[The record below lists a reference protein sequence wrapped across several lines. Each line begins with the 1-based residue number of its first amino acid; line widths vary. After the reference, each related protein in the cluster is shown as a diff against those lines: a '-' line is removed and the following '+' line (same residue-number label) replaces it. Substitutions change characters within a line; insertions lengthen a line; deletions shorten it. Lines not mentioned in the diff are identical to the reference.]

1 MNRTALMI
9 TIYAVSA
16 GLISVVITGHTQL
29 GLAVL
34 AGLLPILYL
43 ANLCWEKRLAKS
55 PVPASH
61 QCLSCRQRISLT
73 RRLSHHRFCSEEHEN
88 QWLDELE
95 QLAVARLQV
104 ARNET
109 PEPVRL
115 PKPASTE
122 PSDAGTADLALVLV
136 SQ

>member
-16 GLISVVITGHTQL
+16 GLISVVITGHMQL

-34 AGLLPILYL
+34 AVLLPILYFG
-43 ANLCWEKRLAKS
+43 NLYWEKRQSKG
-55 PVPASH
+55 VPSSH
-61 QCLSCRQRISLT
+61 QCLSCQNRIGWL
-73 RRLSHHRFCSEEHEN
+73 RRFSHHRFCSQEHET

-95 QLAVARLQV
+95 QLAVARLQI

-109 PEPVRL
+109 PEPIRL
-115 PKPASTE
+115 PKPVASG
-122 PSDAGTADLALVLV
+122 PSDAASPELALVLV
-136 SQ
+136 NH